1 MFQGRFGVT
10 KGLILIFV
18 IGIIGAFLVNTST
31 DALALMT
38 APQKATLETLRSF
51 TSNSTKTNISNEF
64 GEPVKSAVGEVT
76 VSWELVQLDQ
86 TTRIKAYFLTGKLNK
101 IQFLSLEPFWGYT
114 LYYSKEGVSNET

>member
-1 MFQGRFGVT
+1 MFQGRFGVK

-18 IGIIGAFLVNTST
+18 IGIIGVFIGNTST

-51 TSNSTKTNISNEF
+51 TSNSTKTDISKEF
-64 GEPVKSAVGEVT
+64 GEPVKAAVGEVT

>member
-1 MFQGRFGVT
+1 MFQGRFGVN
-10 KGLILIFV
+10 KGLILIIV

-38 APQKATLETLRSF
+38 AHQKNTLETLRSF
-51 TSNSTKTNISNEF
+51 TTNSTKTDISNEF
-64 GEPVKSAVGEVT
+64 GEPINVAVGEIT
-76 VSWELVQLDQ
+76 LSWELVQLDQ

-114 LYYSKEGVSNET
+114 LYYSKDGVSNET

>member
-1 MFQGRFGVT
+1 MFQGRFGVN
-10 KGLILIFV
+10 KGLILIIV

-38 APQKATLETLRSF
+38 AHQKNTLETLRSF
-51 TSNSTKTNISNEF
+51 TTNSTKTDISNEF
-64 GEPVKSAVGEVT
+64 GEPINVAVGEIT

-114 LYYSKEGVSNET
+114 LYYSKDGVSNET

>member
-1 MFQGRFGVT
+1 MK

-51 TSNSTKTNISNEF
+51 TSNSSKTDISNEF
-64 GEPVKSAVGEVT
+64 GEPVKAAIGEVT

>member
-1 MFQGRFGVT
+1 MK

-18 IGIIGAFLVNTST
+18 IGIIGSFLVNTST

-38 APQKATLETLRSF
+38 TPQKSTLETLRSF
-51 TSNSTKTNISNEF
+51 TSNSTKADISNEF
-64 GEPVKSAVGEVT
+64 GQPVKGAVGEVT
-76 VSWELVQLDQ
+76 VSWEMVQLEQ